1 MSDTSNTTTN
11 AEAAP
16 SGLFPNGF
24 NIGSWLSGIGTLHI
38 PFGGSSV
45 VGQAHGGDTINAWL
59 GGRGATFI
67 LGVICFAGGIF
78 SFTKNS

>member
-1 MSDTSNTTTN
+1 MSDTSNTT
-11 AEAAP
+11 P

-24 NIGSWLSGIGTLHI
+24 DIGSWLSGIGTLHI

-67 LGVICFAGGIF
+67 IGIIMIAGGVAGLV
-78 SFTKNS
+78 KNA

>member
-67 LGVICFAGGIF
+67 IGIIMIAGGIAGLV
-78 SFTKNS
+78 KNA

>member
-1 MSDTSNTTTN
+1 M
-11 AEAAP
+11 
-16 SGLFPNGF
+16 
-24 NIGSWLSGIGTLHI
+24 HI

-67 LGVICFAGGIF
+67 IGIIMIAGGVAGLV
-78 SFTKNS
+78 KNA